1 MSASPQFIIL
11 DQSLTNADGH
21 HYDMDRSVAKA
32 AATFGLTPRV
42 AANRAFDTALPFEEA
57 PVDRWFSQTWVDAHQ
72 TKAVQAARRVIEAF
86 PRVLQPALLSA
97 AGHVRRMLTPKND
110 TAIAPLPFGSEAVAY
125 LRTRDVT
132 AGDHI
137 FVHTLAGAEL
147 HALCEAISTA
157 DLQARI
163 HVVLRRD
170 ADEPVMSKGVPGGY
184 SALLARIAER
194 PSLSDQV
201 RLYTDTEA
209 LTEQHRAIEPRL
221 EFQTLPIPI
230 PPIMTDI
237 ADAARAPGPLRLVY
251 LGNARSEKGFQ
262 ALPDAMLALKAAG
275 LPTTELIAQANSN
288 TSLSEHV
295 IDDARRRLR
304 AMDNVQLIEA
314 PLGSDVYGRL
324 LATADLVLLPYNAT
338 DYRRRSSGVL
348 IEALAA
354 GKPVVIPNNS
364 WLSDTAPNDCAVT
377 FEDYSAFGA
386 AIVRAVKNID
396 ALGVAAKS
404 GALEWRSRHS
414 PSALVQAL
422 LGGA

>member
-1 MSASPQFIIL
+1 MTASPQFIIL

-42 AANRAFDTALPFEEA
+42 AANRAFDTTLPFEEA

-72 TKAVQAARRVIEAF
+72 TKAAQAARRAIEAF
-86 PRVLQPALLSA
+86 PRALQPALLSA
-97 AGHVRRMLTPKND
+97 AGHVRRMLTPKN
-110 TAIAPLPFGSEAVAY
+110 AAAVAPLPFGSEAVAY
-125 LRTRDVT
+125 LRTRDVA
-132 AGDHI
+132 AGDHV

-147 HALCEAISTA
+147 HALCEAISTS
-157 DLQARI
+157 DLQARV

-184 SALLARIAER
+184 SALLARIAEHPR
-194 PSLSDQV
+194 LSDQV

-209 LTEQHRAIEPRL
+209 LTAQHRALEPRL
-221 EFQTLPIPI
+221 PFRTLPIPI
-230 PPIMTDI
+230 PPIMADI

-251 LGNARSEKGFQ
+251 LGNARCEKGFQ
-262 ALPDAMLALKAAG
+262 ALPDAMLALHAAV
-275 LPTTELIAQANSN
+275 LPATELIAQANSN

-304 AMDNVQLIEA
+304 ALDNVQLIEA
-314 PLGSDVYGRL
+314 PLASDIYGRL
-324 LATADLVLLPYNAT
+324 LAAADLVLLPYNAK

-354 GKPVVIPNNS
+354 GKPVVVPENS
-364 WLSDTAPNDCAVT
+364 WLSDTAPEDCAVR
-377 FEDYSAFGA
+377 FEGYASFGA
-386 AIVRAVKNID
+386 AIVRAVQNID
-396 ALGVAAKS
+396 ALSAAARA
-404 GALEWRSRHS
+404 GAPDWRSRHS
-414 PSALVQAL
+414 PSALIQML
-422 LGGA
+422 LGSA